1 VARARRGTLTDTHGE
16 RERHRH
22 RHTHTRA
29 QALSHG
35 HERCAHTTASKRK
48 RPPPRCLS
56 LSCRSARLPRR
67 PHSALR
73 HPLCCSLL
81 PGVALVCGSLSICPS
96 SLEVILTARQRRRTV
111 YFVAAGESPPPAGL
125 RAVSFLRSATCTG
138 ESCFGPC
145 WRALCAGAASWSSSS
160 SSSSSHSSSSSS
172 SSSS

>member
-1 VARARRGTLTDTHGE
+1 MARARRGTLTDTHGE

-35 HERCAHTTASKRK
+35 HERCAHTTASKGK
-48 RPPPRCLS
+48 RPPRCLS
-56 LSCRSARLPRR
+56 FSCRSGADRT
-67 PHSALR
+67 PHSVTLSAA
-73 HPLCCSLL
+73 PCSPAWLWC
-81 PGVALVCGSLSICPS
+81 VALSICPS